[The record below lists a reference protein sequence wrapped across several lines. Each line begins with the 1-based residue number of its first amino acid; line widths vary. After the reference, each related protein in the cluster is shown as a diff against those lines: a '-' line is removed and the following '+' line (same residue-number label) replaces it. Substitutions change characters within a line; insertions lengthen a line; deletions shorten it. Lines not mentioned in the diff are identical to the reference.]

1 MLLKIKKILFSL
13 ICTILLGIASGDLSG
28 IINHEIIAEKN
39 EASYFDHDASNTN
52 KSLA

>member
-1 MLLKIKKILFSL
+1 MLLKIKQIIFSL

-28 IINHEIIAEKN
+28 IINHEIFAEKN
-39 EASYFDHDASNTN
+39 EATYSDPDASNTK